1 MAEESPRADD
11 FEVYCVFCNK
21 PLSEED
27 EIHFT
32 LGPFGYDFDVMC
44 GECMQRSR
52 RSPAGDPLS
61 SQGIG
66 NDLDLGQSADALD
79 LLADAEWGHTPD
91 I

>member
-1 MAEESPRADD
+1 MAEESPRTED

-21 PLSEED
+21 PLSDED

-44 GECMQRSR
+44 GECMARSR
-52 RSPAGDPLS
+52 QMPAGDPLADMGS
-61 SQGIG
+61 ELGIG
-66 NDLDLGQSADALD
+66 QGADALD

-91 I
+91 V